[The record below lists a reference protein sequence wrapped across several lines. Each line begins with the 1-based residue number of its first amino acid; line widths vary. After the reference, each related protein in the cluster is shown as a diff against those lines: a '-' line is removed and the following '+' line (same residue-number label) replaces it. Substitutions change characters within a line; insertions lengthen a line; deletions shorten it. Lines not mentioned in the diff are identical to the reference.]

1 MATPATV
8 QSIQGRVSSGSGVSR
23 LSSIDILR
31 GLVMVIMALD
41 HTRDFFSNSAAAFD
55 PTDLAHTT
63 PALFFT
69 RWITHFCA
77 PIFVFLAGTGSYL
90 ALVRGGYD
98 RCELGKFLAS
108 RGLWLVFLEV
118 FVVSPLGWSFSFSF
132 GFTRLQVIWVI
143 GVSMI
148 ILGGLIMMWPSRLIG
163 AVGLLMIVTHDI
175 FDGAHAAWLGAAQDV
190 WKVLHGF
197 GFFQPFPHK
206 FVASLYPLI
215 PWVGVMMA
223 GYAAGEL
230 MTLEASRRRNLLF
243 VLGGLATSLFLVLRA
258 LNVYGDPSPW
268 SLQATPLFTVL
279 SFLRVSKYPPSLLYL
294 LVTLGPAFIALGLFD
309 GSQASGWLT
318 SRLREFGRVP
328 LFYYLLHLPLL
339 HGVAILFALWFY
351 GDASWLHQDLMA
363 VKGSAHPIPPGYGYG
378 LPIVYAVWFSSLVL
392 LYPMCR
398 WFGRVKTTRREVIF
412 SYL

>member
-1 MATPATV
+1 MAT
-8 QSIQGRVSSGSGVSR
+8 GSGVSR

-41 HTRDFFSNSAAAFD
+41 HTRDFLSNSAAAFD
-55 PTDLAHTT
+55 PTDLVHTT

-77 PIFVFLAGTGSYL
+77 PVFVFLAGTGSYL
-90 ALVRGGYD
+90 ALVSGSHD
-98 RCELGKFLAS
+98 RCELGRYLAS

-118 FVVSPLGWSFSFSF
+118 FVVSPLGWSFSLSF

-143 GVSMI
+143 GISMM

-163 AVGLLMIVTHDI
+163 AVGLLMILTHDI
-175 FDGAHAAWLGAAQDV
+175 FDGAHAAWLGSAQDA
-190 WKVLHGF
+190 WRVLHGF
-197 GFFQPFPHK
+197 AFFQPFPHK

-215 PWVGVMMA
+215 PWAGVMMA

-230 MTLEASRRRNLLF
+230 MTLEASRRRRILLM
-243 VLGGLATSLFLVLRA
+243 LGGLATLLFVALRA
-258 LNVYGDPSPW
+258 VNVYGDPSPW
-268 SLQATPLFTVL
+268 SVQVTPMFTVL
-279 SFLRVSKYPPSLLYL
+279 SFLRCGKYPPSLLYL
-294 LVTLGPAFIALGLFD
+294 LMTLGPALIVLGLYD
-309 GSQASGWLT
+309 GSRANGWLT

-339 HGVAILFALWFY
+339 HGIAILFALWSH
-351 GDASWLHQDLMA
+351 GDATWLHQDFMA
-363 VKGSAHPIPPGYGYG
+363 AKGSAHPIPPGYGYG
-378 LPIVYAVWFSSLVL
+378 LPVVYAVWLATVVL
-392 LYPMCR
+392 LYPACR
-398 WFGRVKTTRREVIF
+398 WFGEVKKRRREVIF